1 MKDIYKQLGFK
12 RPDYMENT
20 YGIRIY
26 IGTEGKDD
34 WCVEIPKEICD
45 AASKKYK
52 YGKNIMHY
60 LVTEEQA
67 LEIATQY
74 TEVARKRR

>member
-1 MKDIYKQLGFK
+1 MKMKDLYRQLGFK
-12 RPDYMENT
+12 RPEYMENN

-26 IGTEGKDD
+26 IGTEGKED
-34 WCVEIPKEICD
+34 WCVEVPKELCD
-45 AASKKYK
+45 TKKYK
-52 YGKNIMHY
+52 YGKNIMFY

-67 LEIATQY
+67 IEIATKY